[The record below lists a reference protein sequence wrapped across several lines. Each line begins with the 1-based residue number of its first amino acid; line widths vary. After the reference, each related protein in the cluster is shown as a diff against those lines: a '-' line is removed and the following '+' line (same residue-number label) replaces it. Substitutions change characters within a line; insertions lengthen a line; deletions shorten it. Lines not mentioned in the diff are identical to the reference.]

1 MTGIYVVAAAI
12 VLAVAFGIY
21 RAVTDGRARRTRR
34 DDGVARLDAGQLGE
48 PLGSDATFVQFSSA
62 VCAPCRTTHRVL
74 SGITADDDG
83 LAHVEIDAETR
94 LDLVKEFGIS
104 RTPTVLLL
112 DAEGV
117 VRHRIVG
124 APRRPDVVLALQE
137 VAIRPTA

>member
-1 MTGIYVVAAAI
+1 MTGVFVVAVAV
-12 VLAVAFGIY
+12 VLSVGFGIF
-21 RAVTDGRARRTRR
+21 RAVTDGRVRRTRR
-34 DDGVARLDAGQLGE
+34 DGDVPRLDAHRLGE

-62 VCAPCRTTHRVL
+62 VCAPCRATHRVL
-74 SGITADDDG
+74 SGITAHDDG

-112 DAEGV
+112 DPDGV

-124 APRRPDVVLALQE
+124 APRKPDVVLALQE
-137 VAIRPTA
+137 VASRPAA

>member
-1 MTGIYVVAAAI
+1 MTGIFVVAAAV
-12 VLAVAFGIY
+12 VLSVAFGIY
-21 RAVTDGRARRTRR
+21 RAVTDGRVRRTRR
-34 DDGVARLDAGQLGE
+34 QVDVARLDAQQLGE

-62 VCAPCRTTHRVL
+62 VCAPCRATHRVL
-74 SGITADDDG
+74 SGITADDGG

-112 DAEGV
+112 DADGV

-124 APRRPDVVLALQE
+124 APRRPDVVFALQE
-137 VAIRPTA
+137 VASRPAA

>member
-1 MTGIYVVAAAI
+1 MTGIYVVAAA
-12 VLAVAFGIY
+12 VALSLAFGVY
-21 RAVTDGRARRTRR
+21 RAVTDGSVRRTRR
-34 DDGVARLDAGQLGE
+34 DDAVARLDAAQLGE
-48 PLGSDATFVQFSSA
+48 PLGSDATLVQFSSA

-74 SGITADDDG
+74 SAITADDDG

-112 DAEGV
+112 DADGV

-137 VAIRPTA
+137 VASRPAA